1 MATPNLGMYRPAHGT
16 FPDSWDVAA
25 NYNWDVIDAA
35 FAATGAYD
43 LIPGTGHTH
52 DGTAGQGPK
61 IRHQDLSGAGVL
73 THTQLDAGSSKVMV
87 SVADTIADYLNLK
100 VIAGVN
106 VILTVIPG
114 PSEQLVISVPSA
126 GGAWT
131 AADEYGG
138 RHAVPTSAPVAYTDN
153 FNFPPQTAL
162 RDCGYARTTSSPSFE
177 FYTTGYSAMA
187 YVDATKG
194 DPLSA
199 QYAATVACHIPHG
212 RAQRVTLSLTDLDY
226 SGLTTND
233 TVEFT
238 LALHSTHLLGAHLPQ
253 QIGVVLEIHF
263 TCTGPG
269 TYTCTHRIF
278 ILPNAIDKVLL
289 FECHNHVNPQDLFG
303 CWELAMDSNG
313 HIYHYW
319 RRNLVFSSQTLPNSI
334 PGPVAAYFA
343 ALSAS
348 LVGLGEPK
356 YGSMGFGCQYAI
368 SMFSKF
374 NVECRWLSVTSDCD
388 VYDEVPPACPGLLPP
403 VGMPSV
409 TPLPKEFWFVVPGGL
424 ANGIPGAEC
433 CAAPLLHVG
442 DVLETDTDG
451 NPATWVTGCNEI
463 PIITAGAVPPT
474 KIQGFTTNKSWEV
487 CFPCVSP
494 TGMPTIFNPPLDWPK
509 EGTTGAVIVHGI
521 GPLPPYMEII
531 SSTAGFEIVDVVWL
545 NWWEFLLKYVIL
557 DGYAGIPVTLT
568 LRNKY
573 VPAITYTF
581 LFVTI
586 TNSAPIIS
594 SVTWLD
600 TYEGLKT
607 IPTEGYEFAAT
618 ITGSGFDVGCALTS
632 PTIGVTIVSFNRIN
646 DGEIDAVIKLDYDM
660 GTSFVLTVTNPD
672 ANTDTESYALAYTP
686 PIVAYKTLAPN
697 TLIGGPGAPRTANFI
712 GNFFAPGVTV
722 IVNPLVPPGTINLT
736 GFARISQTHL
746 QATFDTVGGLG
757 TPVLFDIVDA
767 VRGYTTTV
775 SLFDVGDI
783 LAPTIAGVVLNPT
796 PVYNAGA
803 NNPYQIT
810 VNSTGIDFGP
820 NVDVLITGPY
830 ANGEV
835 YGTPGDVRTI
845 SATPGQAVAQ
855 FRAWCLSAG
864 GFVNVQV
871 VKPGVGSATLVP
883 AFLSSLPLAPMGVPV
898 VGWSAGLE
906 PGAAGVMTA
915 TFPLNAS
922 HLTEISSCTPDYV
935 TFSGKV
941 WTAPNIVTY
950 NYVVDAAAVE
960 GVPFTVHFRNGPCD
974 VVGVNYVGSAIEYVT
989 PTITA
994 IEFPTDEWYAGVT
1007 GFLIGTGFQAGSVVA
1022 FGGQTVWV
1030 GTVFISPTR
1039 LGVTVNHLAAG
1050 GSTVQVTN
1058 PDGKIAGPFGF
1069 AVTPEVTPDRN
1080 HCELVPAITGSLGA
1094 KLYVYGTGLFPP
1106 GAAYAFVG
1114 FNVTAVNQ
1122 TINNYLE
1129 FTGNVVAPAGNWVSV
1144 VISSTATPGGYPSI
1158 DLVRAEASPG
1168 GTVIINSVGT
1178 PTAKDNQLG
1187 IIQIVEGFNLDLIIA
1202 VEADVVSPDLQNLDY
1217 IPVGVLPAISF
1228 TIISSTPNRLVL
1240 SMDIGKGVAPN
1251 VYNLLFYGLGP
1262 VLLATAPNAV
1272 TVQPA
1277 DTAPQISAPERLA
1290 LDSVIPTGAG
1300 LPWAAGVVVSG
1311 PTPWMFG
1318 DYIEATGFTLAVPP
1332 TYNAFLQTWT
1342 VNGLNGLAGA
1352 RWQLKIKNPTRPAA
1366 PDECVYSFAGGVV
1379 T

>member
-1 MATPNLGMYRPAHGT
+1 MATPNLGMNRPAHGT
-16 FPDSWDVAA
+16 FPDTWEGPV
-25 NYNWDVIDAA
+25 NFNWDAIDAA

-43 LIPGTGHTH
+43 LVPGTGHTH

-61 IRHQDLSGAGVL
+61 IRHQDLAGAGVL

-87 SVADTIADYLNLK
+87 SVADTVADYLNLK

-106 VILTVIPG
+106 VVLAVISG

-138 RHAVPTSAPVAYTDN
+138 KHAVPTSAPVSYTDN

-187 YVDATKG
+187 YVDPSKG

-226 SGLTTND
+226 SELTTND

-269 TYTCTHRIF
+269 VYTCTHRIYV
-278 ILPNAIDKVLL
+278 LPNAIDKVLL

-348 LVGLGEPK
+348 LIGLGEPK
-356 YGSMGFGCQYAI
+356 YGAMGFGCQYAI

-374 NVECRWLSVTSDCD
+374 NVECRWLSVTADCD
-388 VYDEVPPACPGLLPP
+388 VYDEVPPVCPGILPP
-403 VGMPSV
+403 VGMPSI
-409 TPLPKEFWFVVPGGL
+409 TPLPREFWFVVPGGL

-494 TGMPTIFNPPLDWPK
+494 AGTPTIFNPPLDWPK

-531 SSTAGFEIVDVVWL
+531 SSTPGFVIVDVVWL

-557 DGYAGIPVTLT
+557 DGFAGTAVTLT
-568 LRNKY
+568 IRNKY
-573 VPAITYTF
+573 VPAITFTT

-586 TNSAPIIS
+586 ANSYPIFS
-594 SVTWLD
+594 SATWLD
-600 TYEGLKT
+600 SYEGLRT
-607 IPTEGYEFAAT
+607 LPAEGYEFNVT
-618 ITGSGFDVGCALTS
+618 LNGTGFDVGCAVTS
-632 PTIGVTIVSFNRIN
+632 PTIGVTIVSTNRIS
-646 DGEIDAVIKLDYDM
+646 DSRIDAAIRFDFDM
-660 GTSFVLTVTNPD
+660 GTSFVLTFTNPD
-672 ANTDTESYALAYTP
+672 GHTDTETFALLYVT
-686 PIVAYKTLAPN
+686 PIVDYKTLAPN
-697 TLIGGPGAPRTANFI
+697 TLIGAARTYQIF
-712 GNFFAPGVTV
+712 GNFFSPGVTAV
-722 IVNPLVPPGTINLT
+722 LNPGVPPGTIANFT
-736 GFARISQTHL
+736 FVRVSQFL
-746 QATFDTVGGLG
+746 IQGTFDVIGGLG
-757 TPVLFDIVDA
+757 AQVDIDIVD
-767 VRGYTTTV
+767 VDRGTITV
-775 SLFDVGDI
+775 PLFQVGDI
-783 LAPTIAGVVLNPT
+783 AVPSIGAISLSPT
-796 PVYNAGA
+796 PVYNNGVT
-803 NNPYQIT
+803 PYLLT
-810 VNSTGIDFGP
+810 VNSGGLNFGP
-820 NVDVLITGPY
+820 NVDVLISGPY
-830 ANGEV
+830 AAGEIHQN
-835 YGTPGDVRTI
+835 PGGSYTV
-845 SATPGQAVAQ
+845 SAAPGQAVCSFMAY
-855 FRAWCLSAG
+855 CTSAG

-871 VKPGVGSATLVP
+871 SKPGVGVSGPFAPFAT
-883 AFLSSLPLAPMGVPV
+883 SLPLAPLVAPV

-922 HLTEISSCTPDYV
+922 HLTEISSCTPAYV
-935 TFSGKV
+935 TFSGRV

-950 NYVVDAAAVE
+950 NYVVSATAVE
-960 GVPFTVHFRNGPCD
+960 GTPITVHFRNGPCD
-974 VVGVNYVGSAIEYVT
+974 LVGVNYVGSAIEYVT
-989 PTITA
+989 PTITS
-994 IEFPTDEWYAGVT
+994 IEIPKDEWYAGVT
-1007 GFLIGTGFQAGSVVA
+1007 GYLIGTGFQAGSVVA
-1022 FGGQTVWV
+1022 FGGQTVFV
-1030 GTVFISPTR
+1030 GSVFISPTR

-1050 GSTVQVTN
+1050 ASTVQVTN
-1058 PDGKIAGPFGF
+1058 PDGKIAGPIGF
-1069 AVTPEVTPDRN
+1069 AVTPEVAPDRN

-1094 KLYVYGTGLFPP
+1094 KMYVYGTGLFPP
-1106 GAAYAFVG
+1106 GAAYVFAG
-1114 FNVTAVNQ
+1114 FNVTSVDQ

-1129 FTGNVVAPAGNWVSV
+1129 FTGNIIAPAGNWVSV
-1144 VISSTATPGGYPSI
+1144 VISSTAMPGGYPSI

-1178 PTAKDNQLG
+1178 PTAKDNQIG
-1187 IIQIVEGFNLDLIIA
+1187 IIQIVEGFNLDLIIG

-1217 IPVGVLPAISF
+1217 IPVGIPPAVSF
-1228 TIISSTPNRLVL
+1228 TIISSTPDRLVL

-1251 VYNLLFYGLGP
+1251 VYNLLFYGVGP
-1262 VLLATAPNAV
+1262 VLLATAPNAF
-1272 TVQPA
+1272 TALPA
-1277 DTAPQISAPERLA
+1277 DTAPQITAPERLA
-1290 LDSVIPTGAG
+1290 LDGVIPSGAG

-1318 DYIEATGFTLAVPP
+1318 DFIEATGFALALPP

-1342 VNGLNGLAGA
+1342 VNGINGLAGA
-1352 RWQLKIKNPTRPAA
+1352 QWQLKVKRPAV
-1366 PDECVYSFAGGVV
+1366 PDECVYRIVGGVV